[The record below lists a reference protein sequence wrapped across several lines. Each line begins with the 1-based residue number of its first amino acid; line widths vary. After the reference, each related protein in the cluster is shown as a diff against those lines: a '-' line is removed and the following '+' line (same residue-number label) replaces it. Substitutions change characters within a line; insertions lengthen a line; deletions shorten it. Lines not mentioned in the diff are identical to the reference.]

1 MRRSDREATDFDE
14 IVDIINKCDCIRLGF
29 SSEPVP
35 YILPLN
41 FGIEVERDN
50 EFARKLAPPLSE
62 VETVTGWHREFEI
75 RDE

>member
-1 MRRSDREATDFDE
+1 MRRSDREVTDFDE

-41 FGIEVERDN
+41 FGIAM
-50 EFARKLAPPLSE
+50 EFARRLNNPPSE
-62 VETVTGWHREFEI
+62 FDN
-75 RDE
+75 RDEE